1 MRNTRGRKRGKKR
14 KLILPLAILF
24 LLVVVG
30 IVYGLSE
37 FAFSSGKNPD
47 TDSPPLEGALTEEE
61 LKNRVSVLLVGAD
74 QRPGEEKFNTDSII
88 LASIDPKNARVSLL
102 SIPRDT
108 RVSIPGYS
116 DLKINGVFPRTDME
130 TLVDVVA
137 DLTGVPIAGYIQTNF
152 DGFKNIIDT
161 LGGITVDVEKD
172 MYYETGDKEDGVIN
186 LKKGLQK
193 LDGSKALQYARFR
206 NDALA
211 DISRTARQQVVLKA
225 VADEMLKLST
235 LPKLPW
241 LIPQLNEAVNTNL
254 SLGDMLKIARTAVK
268 FKDLDIVTQ
277 TLPGRFYDKNGT
289 SYWEVDPDKA
299 KIVVQ
304 NLFRGITTDKVIGE
318 SIIDLLEPIEPEKA
332 PQVPG
337 NFEDPNG
344 TDSSEYNDARP
355 DDLNEEESGGE
366 TPDGGEPGTGTP
378 GGGESGTD
386 NPGDENSEGSPE
398 EEDPGTGNGGE
409 DTGEGIPGHGEPGR
423 NNPGEDEQDD
433 ENSDENDPGAGK
445 PGSLN
450 PGNDGTRI

>member
-1 MRNTRGRKRGKKR
+1 MINKRGRKRGKKR
-14 KLILPLAILF
+14 KLLIPLVILF
-24 LLVVVG
+24 LLVG
-30 IVYGLSE
+30 GLVYGLSE
-37 FAFSSGKNPD
+37 FAFTNGDDLVSNP
-47 TDSPPLEGALTEEE
+47 PEGALTEEE

-116 DLKINGVFPRTDME
+116 ELKINGVVPRTDME
-130 TLVDVVA
+130 TLVDVVS

-172 MYYETGDKEDGVIN
+172 MYFETGDKKDGVID
-186 LKKGLQK
+186 LKKGVQK

-241 LIPQLNEAVNTNL
+241 LIPQLNDAVNTNL
-254 SLGDMLKIARTAVK
+254 ALGDMFKIARSAVK

-277 TLPGRFYDKNGT
+277 TLPGRFYDKYGV
-289 SYWEVDPDKA
+289 SYWEVDPDRVKE
-299 KIVVQ
+299 VVQ
-304 NLFRGITTDKVIGE
+304 NLFRGITTDEVIGD
-318 SIIDLLEPIEPEKA
+318 SIIDLLDPIEPEET

-344 TDSSEYNDARP
+344 SASSEYDEERP
-355 DDLNEEESGGE
+355 DDLDEEELGGE
-366 TPDGGEPGTGTP
+366 TPGGTDISDGETGEGSSGDEKPGNDNGDELGEDTPGDSEPGGENSEDEQGEENSDPNDPGDGNPGTGELD
-378 GGGESGTD
+378 GGTD
-386 NPGDENSEGSPE
+386 GGSDQGENP
-398 EEDPGTGNGGE
+398 
-409 DTGEGIPGHGEPGR
+409 
-423 NNPGEDEQDD
+423 
-433 ENSDENDPGAGK
+433 
-445 PGSLN
+445 
-450 PGNDGTRI
+450 